1 MGRIILTILAGLLAL
16 LLPPMLAAEP
26 ADVDAAARGVVR
38 VVVVGSDGE
47 KVFPISHGT
56 GFAVTPTHIV
66 TNAHV
71 LGEVLEDDTLRVG
84 VVPGDGEAAV
94 YAKVISVSEG
104 NDLALLE
111 LTGSLR
117 LPPLT
122 IATGAV
128 GGNGE
133 VSAVGYPMN
142 VDKAQG
148 LEIGDV
154 LRSQPAVKSRGF
166 LSGAR
171 PSRQFDTILHTA
183 PIASGNSGGPLLDAC
198 GRVIGVN
205 SFGTE
210 GDGSGAEFF
219 FAVSTRELLPF
230 LRRNGVKAQVTSLTC
245 RSLAE
250 IEAEERERTAQAET
264 AARDREAAANEAVR
278 VRRERAQL
286 EAELAVMEERE
297 NHMAG
302 AFLLA
307 MVAFVAG
314 GAAWQ
319 LHGSEHGRRKAV
331 VGTAVAAL
339 AAVGAVAA
347 WLTRPGLEAIDERV
361 AVALAGPGSP
371 LPDAGATGL
380 AATGGNFVCQ
390 VDLSRS
396 RVTSAATE
404 DVDFAW
410 AADGCVNGRTQ
421 YGEGDEG
428 KWQRVLL
435 PRDEDVATLMSFD
448 PARRALVADRYFL
461 NRSTARQL
469 RELQADIDAPSCG
482 TPDGAAQLG
491 DAQQPLLTAL
501 PDRPNERLIY
511 RCNPA

>member
-183 PIASGNSGGPLLDAC
+183 PSASGNSGGPLLDAC

-347 WLTRPGLEAIDERV
+347 WLTRPG
-361 AVALAGPGSP
+361 SP

-421 YGEGDEG
+421 YGEHDEG